1 LNSQPLRKAFYE
13 ETSGFSKCDIY
24 VFTNCQ
30 NMDNS
35 EKLYQERKKIL
46 KEFFETKARLEEV
59 TLENNSLKSQNEL
72 LEDRL
77 AEREEEMQNLF
88 SFIHTG
94 A

>member
-1 LNSQPLRKAFYE
+1 
-13 ETSGFSKCDIY
+13 
-24 VFTNCQ
+24 
-30 NMDNS
+30 MDNS